1 VGLFNGVLIG
11 LALALGT
18 WGLEALSL
26 IRLPLPLAHGSL
38 ILGTLMLVLLCGLSG
53 LLSSRMNWTWLTVIL
68 WTVAGMIASLII
80 GYQPSFGRSLVIWL
94 VDWRFWGIPVYPV
107 PEGSYW
113 GLIVL
118 GGLFIILVFIV
129 LALLQGQRLDAAQRE
144 LKEKARMSRRAWWM
158 LLAPLPL
165 VAVAGWATG
174 SMLLNPAAS
183 AANVVYDAIETT
195 RDYEGDLFALGLERG
210 ANYAA
215 VRAVHD
221 RMTENYTL
229 HVGEIDPASSTAFV
243 LVEFENGA
251 WINCRTINDQLS
263 FCYDASPP
271 YTTGL
276 ASLISG
282 EPVPEDCLGCL
293 PRVEEE
299 TADWLRQQGDVL
311 GDNLQIERLAQW
323 GGYVLMGVRSEAGD
337 QALECW
343 FSSMS
348 PVVIEHCETVTP

>member
-1 VGLFNGVLIG
+1 MATVGSLNLDDASSLDPHLRPGYRKVGLFNGVLIG

-38 ILGTLMLVLLCGLSG
+38 ILGTLMLLLLCGLCG
-53 LLSSRMNWTWLTVIL
+53 WLSSRMNWTWLTVIL
-68 WTVAGMIASLII
+68 WTVAGMVASLII

-118 GGLFIILVFIV
+118 GGLFVILVFIV

-165 VAVAGWATG
+165 VAIAGWATG

-195 RDYEGDLFALGLERG
+195 RDYEGDLFVLGLERG

-215 VRAVHD
+215 VRAD
-221 RMTENYTL
+221 T
-229 HVGEIDPASSTAFV
+229 
-243 LVEFENGA
+243 
-251 WINCRTINDQLS
+251 
-263 FCYDASPP
+263 
-271 YTTGL
+271 
-276 ASLISG
+276 
-282 EPVPEDCLGCL
+282 
-293 PRVEEE
+293 
-299 TADWLRQQGDVL
+299 
-311 GDNLQIERLAQW
+311 
-323 GGYVLMGVRSEAGD
+323 RSD
-337 QALECW
+337 D
-343 FSSMS
+343 
-348 PVVIEHCETVTP
+348 